1 MSSSGVAGITGV
13 IGVLAFVVAM
23 LLSVMIHEWG
33 HFITARKYGMKV
45 TEFFLGFGPRLWSM
59 RRGETEFGIKA
70 IPAGGYCRIT
80 GMTPV
85 EPIAEE
91 DSGRAFYRASV
102 PKRLV
107 VLGAGSFLHFV
118 LALLILILFFAAV
131 GVPRESTRL
140 GEVLPCIKESSAPC
154 ANSDRPAPAFT
165 AGLKAGDEIEAID
178 GAQVSSWSDVGSAI
192 RAGAERELI
201 FTVTREGEK
210 LDIPVTPT
218 RYQSGGQSFGIIGV
232 LSERENKR
240 YPLHSAVAE
249 SLREGANIAT
259 GSFRALIALPSKIP
273 ALFGATFAG
282 DERDP
287 EGLVGVVGVARVSGE
302 AASSTSGSLSEKIGF
317 FLLITA
323 SLNIFVGI
331 FNLIPLLPLDGGH
344 MAVAL
349 FDGYRRSRARRRGVP
364 PPPPFDV
371 MKLMPITLVVIA
383 VLATLSI
390 LLLFADIVNPIR
402 LNQ

>member
-1 MSSSGVAGITGV
+1 
-13 IGVLAFVVAM
+13 
-23 LLSVMIHEWG
+23 
-33 HFITARKYGMKV
+33 
-45 TEFFLGFGPRLWSM
+45 
-59 RRGETEFGIKA
+59 
-70 IPAGGYCRIT
+70 
-80 GMTPV
+80 
-85 EPIAEE
+85 
-91 DSGRAFYRASV
+91 
-102 PKRLV
+102 
-107 VLGAGSFLHFV
+107 
-118 LALLILILFFAAV
+118 
-131 GVPRESTRL
+131 
-140 GEVLPCIKESSAPC
+140 
-154 ANSDRPAPAFT
+154 
-165 AGLKAGDEIEAID
+165 
-178 GAQVSSWSDVGSAI
+178 
-192 RAGAERELI
+192 
-201 FTVTREGEK
+201 
-210 LDIPVTPT
+210 VTPT
-218 RYQSGGQSFGIIGV
+218 RYQSGAKSFGVIGV

-240 YPLHSAVAE
+240 YPLHSAVAA

-259 GSFRALIALPSKIP
+259 GSFRALVALPSKIP

-317 FLLITA
+317 FLLIIA

-349 FDGYRRSRARRRGVP
+349 FDGYRRSRAKRRGVP

-371 MKLMPITLVVIA
+371 TKLMPITLVVIA